1 MAFLPLD
8 TLRHWKEKAAEL
20 REQWRGVREQNE
32 RLRRENDRLRQER
45 EQWEQERGRLERE
58 RERLERERERLRQE
72 NEKLKKQLE
81 EAQRAAKR
89 QAAPSLKLPT
99 LLLSRKDMGDC
110 TERVMKRVSPLAF
123 RACLRVVTIA
133 ALHSNQ
139 FLHSVV
145 NLLADCAYCL
155 DRLSFGSANQLLS
168 IRGRVGSASCCT

>member
-20 REQWRGVREQNE
+20 REQWCGVREQNE

-45 EQWEQERGRLERE
+45 EQWEQERG
-58 RERLERERERLRQE
+58 RLERERERLRQE

>member
-45 EQWEQERGRLERE
+45 EQWEQERG
-58 RERLERERERLRQE
+58 RLERERERLRQE